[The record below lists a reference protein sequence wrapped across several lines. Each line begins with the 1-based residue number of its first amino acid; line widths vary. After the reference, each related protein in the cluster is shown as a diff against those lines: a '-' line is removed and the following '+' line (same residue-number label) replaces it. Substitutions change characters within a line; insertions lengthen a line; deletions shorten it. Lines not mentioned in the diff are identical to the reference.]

1 MPTDLPTFLLQVT
14 AVYTMVSNEEISRIA
29 KWLENLNMKLE
40 VTDSIVKLR
49 VFEILVCLSVA
60 LLVVWD

>member
-40 VTDSIVKLR
+40 VTDSI
-49 VFEILVCLSVA
+49 LVCLFVA
-60 LLVVWD
+60 